1 MDTASRQVSV
11 IVPVYNT
18 EKYLRRCLE
27 SLVHQTLKDLEILV
41 VDDGS
46 TDHSP
51 EILSEFENNYPGR
64 VRVIRKENGGQ
75 ASARNLGIRECSGD
89 YVGFVDSDDYVDT
102 AMYEEML
109 RAALADN
116 CDMVECSYHYLQEKD
131 GQQKELATRGNI
143 RQYRDRKDMFIDPM
157 TCPWNKLIRRE
168 ILLRGGNGIPGGK
181 NL

>member
-51 EILSEFENNYPGR
+51 EILSEFENNYR
-64 VRVIRKENGGQ
+64 EESEL
-75 ASARNLGIRECSGD
+75 SARRTEDRQVHGIWEFGSA
-89 YVGFVDSDDYVDT
+89 VGI
-102 AMYEEML
+102 M
-109 RAALADN
+109 
-116 CDMVECSYHYLQEKD
+116 
-131 GQQKELATRGNI
+131 
-143 RQYRDRKDMFIDPM
+143 
-157 TCPWNKLIRRE
+157 
-168 ILLRGGNGIPGGK
+168 
-181 NL
+181 

>member
-89 YVGFVDSDDYVDT
+89 YVCLLYTSPSPRDT
-102 AMYEEML
+102 
-109 RAALADN
+109 R
-116 CDMVECSYHYLQEKD
+116 
-131 GQQKELATRGNI
+131 
-143 RQYRDRKDMFIDPM
+143 
-157 TCPWNKLIRRE
+157 
-168 ILLRGGNGIPGGK
+168 
-181 NL
+181 